1 LTCELKPYRFR
12 PAGRQ
17 SNQLSQGFRVA
28 VRRDGKTDIL
38 REPLRRREVLWHGI
52 TGAAL
57 ICSFDKLPTLG
68 ARPSGKPAAARRREV
83 SAPFEPFQRDLPIP
97 RTLAPVERTRAREY
111 YELTMSDGIAD
122 ILPGFQT
129 PVLGYDGSYPG
140 PTIRASHGRRVEVL
154 QTNATARELNVHLHG
169 GVTPPD
175 SDGHPADFIP
185 AGGSRQYVYPNE
197 QRAATLWYH
206 DHAHGETHLTLY
218 QGLAAFYLLDDERER
233 KLGLPRGRYDVP
245 LLIQDRAFNDDGSLR
260 YEPNLDFGFYGDTIL
275 VNGQVAPRMAVKR
288 RLYRLRLLNGSNARP
303 YRLALGDGRPM
314 IQIADDTGLLPKPR
328 KRKEIPLQ
336 PAERVE
342 VLVDFSRYRPGT
354 KLVLRNLLGEQST
367 VAVMRFDVDG
377 GGGEEEAEVPKRM
390 EPRQKVP
397 PPVAE
402 RTWTLDLHGA
412 PTPQWT
418 MGGLGFGMDRI
429 DCSPRLRT
437 TELWKF
443 VNNSPRIHPMHLHGF
458 HFHVISENGREPHP
472 ADRGWKDTVAVM
484 PNETVVVRPY
494 FTTFAGRYVFHCHA
508 AEHGDLSMMG
518 QMEVIA

>member
-1 LTCELKPYRFR
+1 
-12 PAGRQ
+12 
-17 SNQLSQGFRVA
+17 
-28 VRRDGKTDIL
+28 
-38 REPLRRREVLWHGI
+38 
-52 TGAAL
+52 
-57 ICSFDKLPTLG
+57 
-68 ARPSGKPAAARRREV
+68 
-83 SAPFEPFQRDLPIP
+83 
-97 RTLAPVERTRAREY
+97 
-111 YELTMSDGIAD
+111 
-122 ILPGFQT
+122 
-129 PVLGYDGSYPG
+129 
-140 PTIRASHGRRVEVL
+140 
-154 QTNATARELNVHLHG
+154 
-169 GVTPPD
+169 
-175 SDGHPADFIP
+175 
-185 AGGSRQYVYPNE
+185 
-197 QRAATLWYH
+197 
-206 DHAHGETHLTLY
+206 
-218 QGLAAFYLLDDERER
+218 
-233 KLGLPRGRYDVP
+233 
-245 LLIQDRAFNDDGSLR
+245 
-260 YEPNLDFGFYGDTIL
+260 
-275 VNGQVAPRMAVKR
+275 MAVKR